1 MGALTIKQ
9 IENLKA
15 RAKPFQVADGEGLVL
30 EVRPRGQKAWL
41 YRYRLYGRQEK
52 LSVGT
57 YPDVSLA
64 DAREAHGDA
73 KKLVK
78 AKKSPAQVK
87 QEDKR
92 RLSDDLQ
99 TVSGLAK
106 AYFEDHVDKLTSA
119 KRGRYYVEDKI
130 LPVIGRKFLEEVTPG
145 DCIAIVQKIKRAG
158 APAVARKVLEQLR
171 GLFGYAVDHHLM
183 TVNPAAQVRATKIIG
198 KKESRSRALSGDEIR
213 RYLSAVEGL
222 PTSQANRLA
231 FRIILLTLC
240 RKGELVKARKEQVDL
255 KRGEW
260 FLPVEREDFE
270 LVLLAPGFVVSGRKA
285 TGQVLLLN
293 SRSGQEHARQ

>member
-30 EVRPRGQKAWL
+30 EVRPSGQRAWL

-106 AYFEDHVDKLTSA
+106 AYLEDHVDKLTSA

-145 DCIAIVQKIKRAG
+145 DCIAIVQKIDR
-158 APAVARKVLEQLR
+158 P
-171 GLFGYAVDHHLM
+171 
-183 TVNPAAQVRATKIIG
+183 
-198 KKESRSRALSGDEIR
+198 
-213 RYLSAVEGL
+213 
-222 PTSQANRLA
+222 
-231 FRIILLTLC
+231 
-240 RKGELVKARKEQVDL
+240 
-255 KRGEW
+255 
-260 FLPVEREDFE
+260 
-270 LVLLAPGFVVSGRKA
+270 
-285 TGQVLLLN
+285 GQV
-293 SRSGQEHARQ
+293 